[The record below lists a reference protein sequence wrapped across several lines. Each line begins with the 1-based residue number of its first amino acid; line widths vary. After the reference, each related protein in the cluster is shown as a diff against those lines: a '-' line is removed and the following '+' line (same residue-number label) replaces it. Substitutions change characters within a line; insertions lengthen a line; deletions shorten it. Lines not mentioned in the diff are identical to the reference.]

1 MELSISFRNFAA
13 LIFKI
18 VFHMSHEERK
28 SDVNHPKR
36 LVWRKLNVKVPPS
49 KVIIGGVDS
58 IHVDSE
64 L

>member
-1 MELSISFRNFAA
+1 MDYRSKPFEGLSRMTAEQF
-13 LIFKI
+13 
-18 VFHMSHEERK
+18 
-28 SDVNHPKR
+28 PKK